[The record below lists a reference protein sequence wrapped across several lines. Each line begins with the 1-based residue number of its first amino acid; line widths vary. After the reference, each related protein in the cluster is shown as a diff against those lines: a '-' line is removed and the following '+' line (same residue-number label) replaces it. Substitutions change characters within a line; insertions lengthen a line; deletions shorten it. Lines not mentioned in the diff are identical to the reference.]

1 MSSFCRLVIGQ
12 FINGTL
18 LRAPV
23 GGGGSSGGHGVQKA
37 VNHVLP
43 KGESGTGTSS
53 LPRPT
58 TSHNGNPSHN
68 TQDDNSS
75 SLENWRLPE
84 KPFHRQSHQSGRHRG
99 NRNEGSWF
107 RTGPGITAA
116 GAVIGLT
123 LNFFH
128 DKIRILAVR
137 SEHGRYQKKR
147 GHLQMCKQLCVY
159 SQSLGIRETFKPTH
173 QYALPSS
180 SRVVST
186 GPPTQER
193 DENRSLF
200 ATLTEAG
207 HESEA
212 RSRQPPSLKDLEE
225 LLDYDPLIPSE
236 NVFDEEE
243 SRTKPEA
250 EGEEK
255 ECVVGDDYESQ
266 VGVDD
271 EEASSAF
278 IDLSKIVGEDR
289 NSLAA
294 VENEMLAIAD
304 THQGVRLVMAGQ
316 REQGIDLLLRAAR
329 MGSSEAMYNLGVIY
343 QQDGKERRAARF
355 YQAASEMGYAAAF
368 FNLGIFHQQGKAG
381 LEPSTSA
388 AVEMYKKAAEL
399 GLEEAVVALE
409 ETATGIHDERQK
421 EDQRNE
427 RVGRAN
433 QMSADDLFRLARAY
447 HYGLTGITVD
457 KHYAAELY
465 RLASKKGHRKSK
477 RAYTKLLQE
486 FLDKIQKEDDDDI
499 SNGRDISIAKN

>member
-1 MSSFCRLVIGQ
+1 MCR
-12 FINGTL
+12 
-18 LRAPV
+18 
-23 GGGGSSGGHGVQKA
+23 
-37 VNHVLP
+37 
-43 KGESGTGTSS
+43 
-53 LPRPT
+53 
-58 TSHNGNPSHN
+58 
-68 TQDDNSS
+68 
-75 SLENWRLPE
+75 
-84 KPFHRQSHQSGRHRG
+84 
-99 NRNEGSWF
+99 
-107 RTGPGITAA
+107 
-116 GAVIGLT
+116 
-123 LNFFH
+123 
-128 DKIRILAVR
+128 
-137 SEHGRYQKKR
+137 
-147 GHLQMCKQLCVY
+147 QLCVY
-159 SQSLGIRETFKPTH
+159 SQSLGFRETFKPTH
-173 QYALPSS
+173 QYALPSGPGG
-180 SRVVST
+180 T
-186 GPPTQER
+186 GPTQER
-193 DENRSLF
+193 DENVSSRSLF

-225 LLDYDPLIPSE
+225 LLDYDPLISSE

-243 SRTKPEA
+243 CRTKPEA
-250 EGEEK
+250 EEEEEK

-294 VENEMLAIAD
+294 VESELLAIAD

-343 QQDGKERRAARF
+343 QQDGKERQAARF

-409 ETATGIHDERQK
+409 ETATGIHERKK

-447 HYGLTGITVD
+447 HYGLSGIAVD

-477 RAYTKLLQE
+477 RAYTQLLQE
-486 FLDKIQKEDDDDI
+486 FLDKIQKEEDDDI
-499 SNGRDISIAKN
+499 SNGRDISIANN